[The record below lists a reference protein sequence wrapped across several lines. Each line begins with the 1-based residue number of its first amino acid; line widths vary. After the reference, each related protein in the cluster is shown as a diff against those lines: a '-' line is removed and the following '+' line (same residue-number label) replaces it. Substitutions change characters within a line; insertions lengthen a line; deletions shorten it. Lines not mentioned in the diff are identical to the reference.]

1 MFNSKLS
8 SLQDRLARVT
18 NKLSA
23 DHASGRIILDALGG
37 ESRVK
42 ASTGRNVLISNNYNG
57 VMIQTVPVRGK
68 GVENVKIVLNDDL
81 VTCDV
86 FFYAPLK
93 TPTPKI
99 KKTMK
104 DVPLDVLEGLFEQQ
118 TGVVLK

>member
-42 ASTGRNVLISNNYNG
+42 ASTGRNVLFSNNYNG

-68 GVENVKIVLNDDL
+68 GVENR
-81 VTCDV
+81 
-86 FFYAPLK
+86 
-93 TPTPKI
+93 
-99 KKTMK
+99 
-104 DVPLDVLEGLFEQQ
+104 FER
-118 TGVVLK
+118 